1 MLGGAIA
8 GGYAGG
14 LLIRV
19 LPAHYVRYFVIIAGV
34 LMSVVYAIK
43 YWF

>member
-1 MLGGAIA
+1 
-8 GGYAGG
+8 
-14 LLIRV
+14 V
-19 LPAHYVRYFVIIAGV
+19 LPAAFIRYFVIIAGA